1 MLTEPAIFAA
11 LLTCPLMKS
20 KNFTD
25 RKLLNHH
32 SFMIS
37 KNETEAVKQLICDL
51 ELASKALL
59 LVTSFIAADYRPAGQ
74 RYVSYL

>member
-1 MLTEPAIFAA
+1 
-11 LLTCPLMKS
+11 
-20 KNFTD
+20 
-25 RKLLNHH
+25 
-32 SFMIS
+32 MIS

>member
-1 MLTEPAIFAA
+1 
-11 LLTCPLMKS
+11 
-20 KNFTD
+20 
-25 RKLLNHH
+25 
-32 SFMIS
+32 MIS
-37 KNETEAVKQLICDL
+37 KNKTEAVKQLICDL